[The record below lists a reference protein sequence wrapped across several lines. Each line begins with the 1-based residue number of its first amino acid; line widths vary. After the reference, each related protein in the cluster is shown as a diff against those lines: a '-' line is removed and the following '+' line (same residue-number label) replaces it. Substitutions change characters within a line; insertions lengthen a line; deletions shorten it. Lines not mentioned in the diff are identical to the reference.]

1 MLKSGLIIISLF
13 TFCALFA
20 QEKKIG
26 TVYFDFDKYNI
37 DAVQAQLVTDFVREI
52 DTTKLESIQIYGYC
66 DDRGNN
72 DYNLNLSENRVNSVK
87 SILIA
92 NGFNKN
98 KIVIIEG
105 KGRVLIDHF
114 SGGSLADLRSKN
126 RRVDLL
132 IVNKNSFGKGIYN
145 SFQEHHEVGD
155 RIYLENIF
163 FELGSSNL
171 TESSQRELDKI
182 AEILQRHKA
191 TEFEIRGHVCC
202 TPDYYKDAIDRATKE
217 RKLSLN
223 RARNVFRYLISK
235 NVNSLRMSFK
245 GLGNQFPLGKGDDY
259 DRRVEFLITKN

>member
-1 MLKSGLIIISLF
+1 MFKSTLIISLF
-13 TFCALFA
+13 TFGVSFA

-26 TVYFDFDKYNI
+26 TVYFEFNKYNI
-37 DAVQAQLVTDFVREI
+37 DAVQEQLVVDFVKEI

-72 DYNLNLSENRVNSVK
+72 DYNLKLSENRVNAVK

-92 NGFNKN
+92 NGFSKS
-98 KIVIIEG
+98 KMVVIEG
-105 KGRVLIDHF
+105 KGRVLIDDF
-114 SGGSLADLRSKN
+114 SGGSLDDIRSKN

-132 IVNKNSFGKGIYN
+132 IVKKNSFGKGIYN
-145 SFQEHHEVGD
+145 SLQEHHEVGD

-171 TESSQRELDKI
+171 TLSSQKELDKI
-182 AEILQRHKA
+182 AQILQKNKA
-191 TEFEIRGHVCC
+191 IEFEIRGHVCC

-223 RARNVFRYLISK
+223 RAKSVFRYLISK
-235 NVNSLRMSFK
+235 NVNSLRMVFK
-245 GLGNQFPLGKGDDY
+245 GLGNQFPQGKGDDY

>member
-1 MLKSGLIIISLF
+1 MLKSILIISLF
-13 TFCALFA
+13 TFGALFA

-26 TVYFDFDKYNI
+26 TVYFEFDKYNI
-37 DAVQAQLVTDFVREI
+37 DAIQEQLVTDFVREI

-66 DDRGNN
+66 DDRGDN
-72 DYNLNLSENRVNSVK
+72 DYNLKLSKNRVNAVK
-87 SILIA
+87 NILVS

-98 KIVIIEG
+98 KIVIVEG
-105 KGRVLIDHF
+105 KGRILLDEY
-114 SGGSLADLRSKN
+114 SGGSLADIRSKN

-132 IVNKNSFGKGIYN
+132 IIKKNSFGKGIYN
-145 SFQEHHEVGD
+145 SFQDHHEVGD

-171 TESSQRELDKI
+171 TQSYQKELDRI
-182 AEILQRHKA
+182 AEILQKNKGI
-191 TEFEIRGHVCC
+191 EFEIRGHVCC

-223 RARNVFRYLISK
+223 RAKNVFRYLISK
-235 NVNSLRMSFK
+235 SVSSLRMNFK

>member
-1 MLKSGLIIISLF
+1 MFKSTLIISLF
-13 TFCALFA
+13 TFGVSFA

-26 TVYFDFDKYNI
+26 TVYFEFNKYNI
-37 DAVQAQLVTDFVREI
+37 DAVQEQLVVDFVKEI

-72 DYNLNLSENRVNSVK
+72 DYNLK
-87 SILIA
+87 
-92 NGFNKN
+92 
-98 KIVIIEG
+98 
-105 KGRVLIDHF
+105 LIDDF
-114 SGGSLADLRSKN
+114 SGGSLDDIRSKN

-132 IVNKNSFGKGIYN
+132 IVKKNSFGKGIYN
-145 SFQEHHEVGD
+145 SLQEHHEVGD

-171 TESSQRELDKI
+171 TLSSQKELDKI
-182 AEILQRHKA
+182 AQILQKNKA
-191 TEFEIRGHVCC
+191 IEFEIRGHVCC

-223 RARNVFRYLISK
+223 RAKSVFRYLISK
-235 NVNSLRMSFK
+235 NVNSLRMVFK
-245 GLGNQFPLGKGDDY
+245 GLGNQFPQGKGDDY